1 MRFNGKIQ
9 NLKSM
14 FHLLNVIS
22 VLEVH
27 FTESLWK
34 YNYFREGKRKKLG
47 KNIKFF
53 FSDL

>member
-1 MRFNGKIQ
+1 MKFNGKIQ
-9 NLKSM
+9 NVKSM

-34 YNYFREGKRKKLG
+34 YNYFKEEEAKKTL
-47 KNIKFF
+47 KICF
-53 FSDL
+53 LIL